1 MLTHPDVVLSVG
13 KLQGIVEHFGAGN
26 RGGLLS
32 FCRLEREKN
41 KTKRGGGAD
50 FQLWSQRGP
59 WEEC

>member
-32 FCRLEREKN
+32 FCRLERAKKN
-41 KTKRGGGAD
+41 GGGGAD